1 MQPSKRKK
9 TKTRNITDENI
20 EEYNLL
26 KEELN
31 QITQER
37 LKGFIIRSK
46 TQPTEESEKPS
57 SYFLNLEESNYV
69 NKTMNKSQTSS
80 GHVLEDQNKILNGV
94 KNFYQQLYTSPN
106 AETQEDYT
114 IETGTYPTLTETES
128 NNLERPI
135 DYAEITKN
143 LKKHE

>member
-37 LKGFIIRSK
+37 LKGFISRSK
-46 TQPTEESEKPS
+46 TQPIEESEKPS
-57 SYFLNLEESNYV
+57 SYFLNLEKSNYV
-69 NKTMNKSQTSS
+69 NKVHYFK
-80 GHVLEDQNKILNGV
+80 L
-94 KNFYQQLYTSPN
+94 
-106 AETQEDYT
+106 
-114 IETGTYPTLTETES
+114 
-128 NNLERPI
+128 
-135 DYAEITKN
+135 
-143 LKKHE
+143 